1 MVKNIGEAAATVEKA
16 VNALLKWRDSQSHIQ
31 KPQLLEQDELLYLI
45 VSLKKIPQKPR
56 VNSYK
61 VPLPHPLIDPSTDP
75 AELCMIIDDR
85 PKSGLTKDAASKKI
99 KSENIPISKVV
110 KLSKLKTDYRPF
122 EAKRKLCDSY
132 DMFFADKRIIP
143 LLPRLLGK
151 QFFKKKKIPV
161 PVDLKHNNWKEQILK
176 ACASA
181 MLFLSSGTCSV
192 VKVGKLSRGNKEI
205 VENVIAAING
215 IAEIVPSKWGNIRS
229 FHLKLLDSLALP
241 LYQAVP
247 DLRLKI
253 LAEADHPSSSK
264 DVKDVLEKKQE
275 EVEEEE
281 DASRLKKKKKNKGRI
296 HEVQYMD
303 ENSND
308 TNSGAKRKDEIK
320 TDDISNKKNKAALK
334 KLTAVDIK
342 VRDKKKKKTLAAE

>member
-1 MVKNIGEAAATVEKA
+1 MDEAAVSGRVSPKTVEKA
-16 VNALLKWRDSQSHIQ
+16 VNALLKWRDSQSQTQ

-45 VSLKKIPQKPR
+45 VSLKKIPQNPR
-56 VNSYK
+56 VNAHK
-61 VPLPHPLIDPSTDP
+61 LPLPHPLIDPSSDP
-75 AELCMIIDDR
+75 AEFCMVIDDR

-99 KSENIPISKVV
+99 KSEEIPISKVI

-161 PVDLKHNNWKEQILK
+161 PVDLKHKNWKEQIQK

-192 VKVGKLSRGNKEI
+192 VKVGKLSMGKKEI

-215 IAEIVPSKWGNIRS
+215 IAETVPSKWGNIRA

-253 LAEADHPSSSK
+253 QPQADHPSA
-264 DVKDVLEKKQE
+264 VEEKQE
-275 EVEEEE
+275 EEEEVE
-281 DASRLKKKKKNKGRI
+281 DEEEVASSKKKKK
-296 HEVQYMD
+296 
-303 ENSND
+303 
-308 TNSGAKRKDEIK
+308 KRK
-320 TDDISNKKNKAALK
+320 
-334 KLTAVDIK
+334 KLSAVDTK
-342 VRDKKKKKTLAAE
+342 VRDKKKKKTVAA